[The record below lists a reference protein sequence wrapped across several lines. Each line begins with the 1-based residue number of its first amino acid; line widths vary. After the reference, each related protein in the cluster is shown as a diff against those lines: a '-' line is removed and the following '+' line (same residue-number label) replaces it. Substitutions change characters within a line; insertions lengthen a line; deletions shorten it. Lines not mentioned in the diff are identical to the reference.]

1 MGRPDYILLEDTD
14 LNQAKLWDDIVVKR
28 IRKPHDGSPFYISD
42 RGEFWLELN
51 NKIQEKSTESYRT
64 HMQNSHPSLG
74 EIPWVYFTEDEALHN
89 AQIGRTRMIEKQTK
103 ERELEIEKAKRANKE
118 EHPNPQGAIAY
129 IDGPEPRILEYK
141 GDYIKKPMPTPIN
154 RGIFHGDA
162 TLQKLRAWKE
172 NHTRLQS
179 PQINHQPGIQPSNM
193 QHADRIYQRQES
205 LSRQP
210 QLRPAFRPASPRQM
224 MQLRQ
229 RPVFRGVSPPR
240 QPPPLQHQE
249 WQAWV

>member
-14 LNQAKLWDDIVVKR
+14 LNQAKLWDDIVEKH
-28 IRKPHDGSPFYISD
+28 IRKPHQGYNMKPNSD
-42 RGEFWLELN
+42 KGEFWLELN

-74 EIPWVYFTEDEALHN
+74 EIPWVYFTEDEALHK

-103 ERELEIEKAKRANKE
+103 ERELEIEKARRGNVNP
-118 EHPNPQGAIAY
+118 HPNPQGDIAY

-141 GDYIKKPMPTPIN
+141 DDYIKKPMPTPKN
-154 RGIFHGDA
+154 KGIFHGDA
-162 TLQKLRAWKE
+162 TLQKLIAWKE

-179 PQINHQPGIQPSNM
+179 PQMNHQPGIQPSNM
-193 QHADRIYQRQES
+193 QHEDRIYQRQES
-205 LSRQP
+205 PSRQP

-224 MQLRQ
+224 QLQHRL
-229 RPVFRGVSPPR
+229 RGVSPPR
-240 QPPPLQHQE
+240 QAPPLQHQE
-249 WQAWV
+249 WRAWV